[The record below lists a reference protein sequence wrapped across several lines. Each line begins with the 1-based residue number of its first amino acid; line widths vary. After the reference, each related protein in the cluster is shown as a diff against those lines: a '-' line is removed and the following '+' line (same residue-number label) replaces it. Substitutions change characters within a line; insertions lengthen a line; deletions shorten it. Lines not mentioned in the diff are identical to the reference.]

1 MQIIPAVDVLD
12 GSVVRL
18 LHGRYDLVTTYADDP
33 VAAAQDWVADG
44 ASLVHVV
51 DLNGARSGKPDPNLW
66 HSLGRVGV
74 PFQIGGGIRDQRT
87 ALQALEAGAHR
98 VVLGTAAVHDPGM
111 LREIVAATGADRVV
125 ASIDVRGGMAQGA
138 GWTGTGVHFVDVVR
152 RVVKA
157 GVEVALVTGIERD
170 GALNGP
176 DLDLLAEVRAV
187 APELRLIA
195 SGGVSSLAD
204 IAALESL
211 SCEAVIVGRALYEN
225 RLALPGAIRVAS
237 GAARRRESPP

>member
-18 LHGRYDLVTTYADDP
+18 LHGRYDIVTTYADDP
-33 VAAAQDWVADG
+33 VEAARDWIADG
-44 ASLVHVV
+44 ATLVHVV

-66 HSLGRVGV
+66 HSLGRAGV

-87 ALQALEAGAHR
+87 AHQALEAGAHR
-98 VVLGTAAVHDPGM
+98 VVLGTAAVHDPRVLG
-111 LREIVAATGADRVV
+111 EIVAVTGADRVV
-125 ASIDVRGGMAQGA
+125 ASIDVRGGVAQGA

-152 RVVKA
+152 RVVRA

-176 DLDLLAEVRAV
+176 DLDLLAKVRTV

-204 IAALESL
+204 IAALESF

-225 RLALPGAIRVAS
+225 RFALPGAIRAAS
-237 GAARRRESPP
+237 GTASRREPPP